1 MLRGLHSSWEAIN
14 FKTQNVKSWHRTP
27 LHLTEAKCY
36 KNSFPSPQPKKV
48 HPGETNEFTGLPD
61 KVWVTGYLQ
70 VPVDAPPWI
79 GHPEKSL
86 RNREEGFLTG
96 TAAEDALLGFPE
108 VTRGGRVAGYS
119 GKGLVILVTSP
130 GGCD

>member
-1 MLRGLHSSWEAIN
+1 M
-14 FKTQNVKSWHRTP
+14 
-27 LHLTEAKCY
+27 
-36 KNSFPSPQPKKV
+36 
-48 HPGETNEFTGLPD
+48 
-61 KVWVTGYLQ
+61 
-70 VPVDAPPWI
+70 DAPPWI

-86 RNREEGFLTG
+86 RSREEGFLTG
-96 TAAEDALLGFPE
+96 TAAEDALHSFPE

>member
-1 MLRGLHSSWEAIN
+1 M
-14 FKTQNVKSWHRTP
+14 
-27 LHLTEAKCY
+27 
-36 KNSFPSPQPKKV
+36 
-48 HPGETNEFTGLPD
+48 
-61 KVWVTGYLQ
+61 
-70 VPVDAPPWI
+70 DAPLRI

-86 RNREEGFLTG
+86 HSREEGFLTG

-108 VTRGGRVAGYS
+108 VIRGGRVAGYS